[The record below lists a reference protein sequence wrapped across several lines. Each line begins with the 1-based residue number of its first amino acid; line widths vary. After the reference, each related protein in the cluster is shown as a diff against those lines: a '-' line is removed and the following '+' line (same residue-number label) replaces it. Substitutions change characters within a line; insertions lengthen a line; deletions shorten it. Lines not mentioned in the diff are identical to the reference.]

1 MTIRRVE
8 NSEKNLINEV
18 VEIHLKTFPGFFLT
32 FMGKGFLRELYMS
45 YCKHELSGL
54 LVALDE
60 EGHPIGFLA
69 YSENVSAL
77 YKFMLKKKLAVFAWY
92 SLGAFIRKPK
102 IFMRLVRAF
111 LKPKE
116 SKRTEEYIELASIGV
131 MPESKGQGVG
141 SSLVD
146 KLKEIAKNTSC
157 KYIALET
164 DAENNDGANRF
175 YVKNGFVLNSTF
187 ETHEKRKMN
196 EYRFYLEVKEENVF
210 I

>member
-8 NSEKNLINEV
+8 KSEKNLINEV

-54 LVALDE
+54 LVALGK

-146 KLKEIAKNTSC
+146 KLKEIAENTSC
-157 KYIALET
+157 QYIALET

-187 ETHEKRKMN
+187 ETPEHRKMN
-196 EYRFYLEVKEENVF
+196 EYRFVLV
-210 I
+210 